1 MNVRLTSRDR
11 RVLAVGA
18 IACTTLAAGARG
30 IPALLQWTQDSRASA
45 AQLVG
50 EDARARASIAR
61 AAETRDTLTA
71 RNARYLALA
80 PRLLEGE
87 TPAGAGATLA
97 SILSGAAAVSSVRL
111 GSVQIRADTAR
122 RGVFTRVAVS
132 ADLTGDIRGISAML
146 AMLER
151 GPALLAVR
159 ELSIT
164 QPEPAAGDD
173 HAEALRADVVVEG
186 LMLTPRRVAGGTR

>member
-1 MNVRLTSRDR
+1 MNVRMTQRDR
-11 RVLAVGA
+11 KVLATGA
-18 IACTTLAAGARG
+18 IACAALAAGARG
-30 IPALLQWTQDSRASA
+30 IPALLQWTRDSRGAA

-50 EDARARASIAR
+50 EEARARASIAR
-61 AAETRDTLTA
+61 ADETRDTLTS

-87 TPAGAGATLA
+87 SAAGAGAALA
-97 SILSGAAAVSSVRL
+97 SILSGAAAVSSVRV
-111 GSVQIRADTAR
+111 GSVQIRADTATH
-122 RGVFTRVAVS
+122 GVFTKVAVS
-132 ADLTGDIRGISAML
+132 VDLTGDIRGLTAML
-146 AMLER
+146 ATLER

-173 HAEALRADVVVEG
+173 RAETLRADLMVEG
-186 LMLTPRRVAGGTR
+186 LMLTPRRANGGSR